1 MSIRNDDFINR
12 IGISNTENVRF
23 NKLHNKFNVFQN
35 QTITPSVSDGTL
47 STYVLNNELCF
58 DNNVLTDG
66 GSITGGGAFEVVDGK
81 ITQKTT
87 NVLPCQFQDQSIS
100 SISSGDFGTIT
111 SLKGTITDLYGTTAT
126 ITSVSFSTLSSS
138 KGTITDL
145 YSTNATITSI
155 AVDTIAMS
163 GSTRTITN
171 TAGISFTALS
181 PYITGVKTLTF
192 SSGSA
197 INDLATGNI
206 TTLNSTTGNITT
218 LNSTTG
224 NITTINSTNVY
235 GTNVTVDEIY
245 GGKNDGTR
253 DYFEVVDGDYL
264 KSPEIQV
271 VNGSGD
277 AKMYSQQYYIGT
289 TASNQSLASYIETET
304 NSNLGTLTGV
314 EISAGIGGSPFG
326 YKTSAFVPQ
335 QNVPSYTDY
344 NGLKCDV
351 IECDEFL
358 KCNDLVCNNLYS
370 NQGGGSSFLDFLT
383 GSANAIGGIGNVISG
398 ASNLVAGGLVLGGGV
413 MTGTGLIAVAIS
425 PSGNGYYNQHCFNWE
440 ETEWNDASE
449 ECGMESPYNTFDARG
464 TAPTERK
471 QMASFMVNPR
481 SGRLS
486 IATWGQTEDA
496 LTLSGENKV
505 QWCDSGYINSHDQQ
519 YTIRFKN
526 YSSTS
531 SYESDAYFSPTCT
544 FDGGNLISCGYENR
558 LVNIDGRIYFGS
570 STQKLA
576 FVSEIPSTP
585 SVYWELNGGF
595 LQPNSTSGFSGAV
608 QINSS
613 VMNIYTDIYLS
624 GGHQLNFMSSSKAHI
639 KYDDTAKTLT
649 FQNGDDSGEFIF
661 NDYLGSAQFKID
673 TANNRLELPKGGFFF
688 QESGNQKIRKAG
700 SGVLQI
706 STIDNT
712 EFLVGSNEEKIITLN
727 EPSTWVSGYEYPVIT
742 LKDERTGDTV
752 VRTSTQMELVSPNG
766 TGQLYLRCDNGSD
779 GDYTNVFYSRRQG
792 ASTGDEFNCFFDV
805 PKTKFNNIQFT
816 DSGAGTLSTG
826 LEYTTNLGG
835 NVLLWYDDVVLTNDA
850 PNVSNRLTFTAV
862 TLTNTGLEQNGSD
875 LYWFGSKLNSQSGV
889 SSYFTDDGTT
899 ATSVALD
906 FTFAQD
912 VFVEEQFSTGAI
924 NSRIN
929 LIASAVNEISQI
941 SMCNL
946 KSFVEY
952 NVTAGQ
958 QKLNID
964 FHCGTDSY
972 DNINLRMGASDD
984 VYLKII
990 PDSTTIYN
998 DLIIDTGEN
1007 LTLTQG
1013 DLTLTQGDIDC
1024 SDGTI
1029 TTKNLQFIDMTD
1041 VPVNSGLEFTSNV
1054 GINALLWE
1062 GNIVLTNN
1070 APNISNR
1077 LSFTSVT
1084 LTNTALEQ
1092 NGSDLY
1098 WYGSK
1103 LNSQTDP
1110 YFTDDSTTATSSAL
1124 DFSFTQDV
1132 SITGETT
1139 MKDTLKILSSNIAT
1153 NYFSTSMSDSSMA
1166 FLLTG
1171 GSNPDAFY
1179 FKDYD
1184 SANIC
1189 KIQRDSFNF
1198 YGSDTN
1204 TKFHISSSSISLY
1217 NPTYVNQVQSV
1228 DSSTELELGING
1240 SMRFSILPNGSY
1252 NNGDVVVKQ
1261 VNKSGS
1267 TQYGTNC
1274 GGFRTINAD
1283 TSTTWA
1289 MFTND
1294 YTRTYESVAMGD
1306 FNWAV
1311 NGYNKSYLVADGNGD
1326 SLNASFFHRTVV
1338 EDDIKDNW
1346 EDYTGLI
1353 VESTGKINNIFYNN
1367 DERYV
1372 PAIYE
1377 SLPTVR
1383 LSISRGSKKVFGIL
1397 HNKEGSFYDN
1407 GKGGKA
1413 RTYTTG
1419 GDMGH
1424 LYAVDENDPVET
1436 QKRYDILSIGE
1447 GAVWVVNKGTIPE
1460 NGDLFIS
1467 SDILGYGEIASD
1479 DLMRSNVVGKLTT
1492 DWDLTGIKTRT
1503 VEGLEARLMGCV
1515 VYCG

>member
-66 GSITGGGAFEVVDGK
+66 GSLTGGGAFEVVDGK

-126 ITSVSFSTLSSS
+126 ITSVSFSTLTTT

-197 INDLATGNI
+197 INDLV
-206 TTLNSTTGNITT
+206 TGNITT

-224 NITTINSTNVY
+224 NITTINSTNVN
-235 GTNVTVDEIY
+235 GTNVTVDNIY

-253 DYFEVVDGDYL
+253 DYIEVVDGDYL

-271 VNGSGD
+271 VNGTGTGT
-277 AKMYSQQYYIGT
+277 MYSQQYKIGT
-289 TASNQSLASYIETET
+289 PASSQSLASYIETQT
-304 NSNLGTLTGV
+304 NNNIGTLTGV
-314 EISAGIGGSPFG
+314 NISAGIGGSPFG
-326 YKTSAFVPQ
+326 YLTSCFVPQ
-335 QNVPSYTDY
+335 QNVPSYTAY

-351 IECDEFL
+351 IECDTFL
-358 KCNDLVCNNLYS
+358 KCNDIVCNSLYS
-370 NQGGGSSFLDFLT
+370 NQGGGSNFLDFLSAT
-383 GSANAIGGIGNVISG
+383 GSAIGGIGATIGG
-398 ASNLVAGGLVLGGGV
+398 ASNLVAGGLVLGGGAALSV
-413 MTGTGLIAVAIS
+413 GLVAVAIT
-425 PSGNGYYNQHCFNWE
+425 PSGNGYYNQHQFNWE

-471 QMASFMVNPR
+471 QMASFLVNPR

-544 FDGGNLISCGYENR
+544 YDGGNLISCGYENR

-576 FVSEIPSTP
+576 FVSEIPSATT
-585 SVYWELNGGF
+585 VYWELNGGF
-595 LQPNSTSGFSGAV
+595 LQPNSTSGFTGAV
-608 QINSS
+608 QMNSS

-624 GGHQLNFMSSSKAHI
+624 GGHQLNFMNSAKAHI
-639 KYDDTAKTLT
+639 KYDDSAKTLT
-649 FQNGDDSGEFIF
+649 FQNGDDFGEFIF

-712 EFLVGSNEEKIITLN
+712 EFLVGSGEEKIITLN

-742 LKDERTGDTV
+742 LKDERTKDTV
-752 VRTSTQMELVSPNG
+752 VRTSTQMELVSPNAS
-766 TGQLYLRCDNGSD
+766 GQLYIRCDDGSD

-850 PNVSNRLTFTAV
+850 PNVSNRLTFTSV
-862 TLTNTGLEQNGSD
+862 TLTNSGLEQNGSD
-875 LYWFGSKLNSQSGV
+875 LYWFGDKLNSQSGV
-889 SSYFTDDGTT
+889 AYFTDDGTT
-899 ATSVALD
+899 ATSSDLD
-906 FTFAQD
+906 FTFTQD
-912 VFVEEQFSTGAI
+912 VFVSEQFSTGAI

-929 LIASAVNEISQI
+929 LTASAVNEISQI
-941 SMCNL
+941 TMCNL

-972 DNINLRMGASDD
+972 DNINIRMGASDD

-990 PDSTTIYN
+990 PASTTVYN

-1024 SDGTI
+1024 NAGTI

-1070 APNISNR
+1070 APNVSNR
-1077 LSFTSVT
+1077 LTFTAVT
-1084 LTNTALEQ
+1084 LTNSGLEQ

-1098 WYGSK
+1098 WFGSK

-1139 MKDTLKILSSNIAT
+1139 IKDTLKILSSNIAT

-1179 FKDYD
+1179 FKDYA

-1189 KIQRDSFNF
+1189 KIQRDNFNF

-1204 TKFHISSSSISLY
+1204 TKFHISSSAINLY
-1217 NPTYVNQVQSV
+1217 NPTYVNQIQSV
-1228 DSSTELELGING
+1228 GSSTELELGING
-1240 SMRFSILPNGSY
+1240 SMRFKILPNGSY
-1252 NNGDVVVKQ
+1252 NNGDVAVYQ

-1274 GGFRTINAD
+1274 GGFRTYNAD

-1294 YTRTYESVAMGD
+1294 YTRTYESVNMGD

-1311 NGYNKSYLVADGNGD
+1311 NGYNKSYLIASGSGD
-1326 SLNASFFHRTVV
+1326 SLNASFFHRSVV

-1353 VESTGKINNIFYNN
+1353 VESTGNVNNIFYNN
-1367 DERYV
+1367 DERYI

-1492 DWDLTGIKTRT
+1492 DWNLTGIKTRT

>member
-197 INDLATGNI
+197 INDLA
-206 TTLNSTTGNITT
+206 TGNITT